1 MIIIVATSANDL
13 IADGRAALRVG
24 DAATARTSFEA
35 ALALGPNSA
44 ALEGL
49 GFADYLAMDF
59 DEAIDL
65 WQQSYAGYR
74 ADGNGAGA
82 VRVARMLGYM
92 YGIVVGDWAIG
103 SGWIARAQHLLDL
116 AVHSSEK
123 GWIALTLG
131 MFERDRSMKHR
142 RFEEAIEV
150 GTATQDDDL
159 AFAALAYLGASLV
172 HADRVEEGMVRLDE
186 SLAAVVGGEVDDLFV
201 IEEIFCQM
209 FSACERAHDVA
220 RAEQWLRVGEAV
232 AAQRNLPAVVA
243 YCHTHFGGVM
253 TAAGRWP
260 EADAAL
266 TDGIRLWA
274 LGRRALKAGALAR
287 LADLRIRQGRL
298 EEAEQL
304 LDGLSLDEDCARPL
318 ATLLLGQGQVQ
329 RAREVLERTLGR
341 IEPTSTSTVP
351 LLALLVDVHLATGN
365 VDQAEQ
371 TVATL
376 EACTAGHDALYLT
389 AVRAFTRGR
398 LAAASGDPAARG
410 WFRVAV
416 DGYADAQLPLES
428 AYSQLELAEVLANDL
443 PDVARAEAKAALDC
457 FLRLQATRYIDSA
470 AALLRSLGLRVAPTR
485 TVGVAALTS
494 RETEVLEL
502 LGHGLSNPEIAE
514 RLFISRKTVEHHVAN
529 VLSKLGLRSRS
540 EAAAY
545 AVRTNLGAK

>member
-1 MIIIVATSANDL
+1 MIIIVATSASDL

-24 DAATARTSFEA
+24 DAATARSSFEA

-103 SGWIARAQHLLDL
+103 SGWIARAQRLLDL

-150 GTATQDDDL
+150 ATATHDDDL

-266 TDGIRLWA
+266 TDAIRLWA
-274 LGRRALKAGALAR
+274 LGRRTLKAGALAR

-298 EEAEQL
+298 EEADQL

-365 VDQAEQ
+365 VDQAKQ